1 MAHYDSTAQIETT
14 TIDAYLRMKVEPIFK
29 LSFLFSELKSRGQIL
44 YNQHGKK
51 LVWFPRF
58 RRRTITPGSGNPVN
72 ISFPNVNVRKEVSI
86 PWRHYQLGESIPY
99 ISILQNQN
107 RETAIFSIVQ
117 DTIDGGAEDFMEDF
131 RRKVFFDGNAGTG
144 KDIHGLESIFSVDG
158 LVTNSMVGDPNDN
171 YAGLSTAL
179 GVSGGWT
186 PDASNGWPTGS
197 GSTEYHWWSPIV
209 VDYQNAGWSGTTKNW
224 QTTWQQALNY
234 ALMYQSVLQ
243 KKEVDVVLLNPE
255 LLRLAKDSLQST
267 QRFVLSEKSKA
278 TDVGFKRLTYED
290 VEIVTE
296 YSVPDGVGYLLNLS
310 EIELRC
316 MTNQLVE
323 TQQDTDIT
331 SGGQRLFSFQFYGNM
346 LIKAPSFQAKLKPI
360 SALGT

>member
-1 MAHYDSTAQIETT
+1 MAFYDSTAQINTT
-14 TIDAYLRMKVEPIFK
+14 TIDNYLRIKVEPIFK
-29 LSFLFSELKSRGQIL
+29 LSYLLNELKARGQIL
-44 YNQHGKK
+44 HNQHGKTT
-51 LVWFPRF
+51 VWFPRF

-72 ISFPNVNVRKEVSI
+72 IAFPNVNVRKEVSL

-144 KDIHGLESIFSVDG
+144 KDIHGLESIFSVNG
-158 LVTNSMVGDPNDN
+158 LVTDSMVGDPNDS

-179 GVSGGWT
+179 GVSGSWT
-186 PDASNGWPTGS
+186 PDSDDGWPTGS
-197 GSTEYHWWSPIV
+197 GATEYHWWSPLV
-209 VDYQNAGWSGTTKNW
+209 VDYQNSGWTGTVKDWT
-224 QTTWQQALNY
+224 TTWQQVLNY
-234 ALMYQSVLQ
+234 ALMYQGILQ

-255 LLRLAKDSLQST
+255 LFRQAKDSLQST
-267 QRFVLSEKSKA
+267 QRFILSERSKP
-278 TDVGFKRLTYED
+278 TDVGFKRLSYED
-290 VEIVTE
+290 VEFATE
-296 YSVPDGVGYLLNLS
+296 YSVPDGVGYLLNLN

-316 MTNQLVE
+316 MTAQLVE

-346 LIKAPSFQAKLKPI
+346 LIKAPSFQAKLQPI